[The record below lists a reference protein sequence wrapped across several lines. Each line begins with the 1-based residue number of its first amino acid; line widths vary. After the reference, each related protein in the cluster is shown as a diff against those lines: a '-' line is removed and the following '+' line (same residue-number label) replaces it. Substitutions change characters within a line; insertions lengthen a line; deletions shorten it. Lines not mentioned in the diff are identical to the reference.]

1 MKDVVIHNW
10 DELQHVIF
18 KGAWDPNLMRYRT
31 NFIYR
36 GLNDASVSG
45 WVPKLNRYCGHKL
58 ELEESLIRNF
68 RKYAYAEMGTYN
80 GFWTTITLGQHYG
93 LPTRLLDWSYSP
105 LVAAHFATEDLDMYD
120 EDGAIL
126 CINFVKLKSQ
136 MPKKLRELL
145 KKENSNSFT
154 TEMLE
159 KEVPDFD
166 ALKGM
171 SDEPFVLFYEPASI
185 TNRISGQ
192 YSLFSVVSD
201 PHTLL
206 GELIPEDDENFGYRI
221 VIPKEVKLEIRDKL
235 DYINISERTIYPGF
249 AGICKWMTRRY
260 ADLGP
265 RYNKNH
271 DTHED

>member
-105 LVAAHFATEDLDMYD
+105 LVAAHFATEDLDMT
-120 EDGAIL
+120 DGSSFIACESEAYSAEECKEYTHL
-126 CINFVKLKSQ
+126 SSCTKEKA
-136 MPKKLRELL
+136 LRIGN
-145 KKENSNSFT
+145 KG
-154 TEMLE
+154 TEVSHCTNAHE
-159 KEVPDFD
+159 
-166 ALKGM
+166 
-171 SDEPFVLFYEPASI
+171 YE
-185 TNRISGQ
+185 
-192 YSLFSVVSD
+192 
-201 PHTLL
+201 
-206 GELIPEDDENFGYRI
+206 
-221 VIPKEVKLEIRDKL
+221 
-235 DYINISERTIYPGF
+235 
-249 AGICKWMTRRY
+249 
-260 ADLGP
+260 
-265 RYNKNH
+265 
-271 DTHED
+271 

>member
-249 AGICKWMTRRY
+249 AWICKWMTRRY